1 MKTKFSGILTLFL
14 AFVVQLTFAQEK
26 SISGTISDENGLPLP
41 GVNIVIKG
49 TTSGTQSDFDGNYA
63 ISASTGDVI
72 SYSFVGY
79 KSVDKTV
86 GAANTIS
93 FTMEVDVA
101 AIDEVVITALGI
113 KRKKDEVTTVY
124 QTVSTE
130 ELAKANNPSVVNSLS
145 GKVSGLTIS
154 QTSNG
159 VSGDSR
165 IVLRGNRSIS
175 GNNEAL
181 VVIDGAISSTTFLNA
196 LDPNQVESLNVIK
209 GAAGSALYGSQGS
222 NGVIVVTTKKST
234 KGGKM
239 TIQVNSS
246 IDFESVAYVP
256 EKQTRYGQGW
266 DLGNGFE
273 NVIYENGAWGPE
285 FDGEMVPVGLP
296 QADGSFVM
304 APYSSRGSDSMKE
317 FFQTGITRQNSILF
331 SSGDED
337 GYLTLGA
344 RNILNEFIIPGDQR
358 KRNTLTLNTGKTV
371 GNWSVGGNL
380 IYTNTSVE
388 RHNGDLNTQLL
399 QSASNIPVTAFE
411 NSGNEGNW
419 NAYFTNPYWNLAN
432 QRSEG
437 ESNNLSLTG
446 DLGYKVNDNISFKL
460 LSNARINT
468 SQSLSYQNGYT
479 EPKEIIDNTGGN
491 RSLISQVDIRNDR
504 SSQYYTDFF
513 MNLDY
518 MLTEKISFGAN
529 IGLNNQYFKNAFVR
543 AGGNG
548 LTVDG
553 IYTIPNLSSGPSS
566 ELLADNLPRTTDY
579 RSSNSRI
586 GAFANLDFGYE
597 DFLFV
602 TLTGRNDWSS
612 TLNKA
617 NQSFFYPSISGSF
630 IPTKAFDNF
639 GGDVLNYMKVTAAYV
654 KIGNDGGVG
663 PYAIQQTYNTAGG
676 FPFNGQ
682 NSFVVDQTITDPFL
696 QPEFTTTAEV
706 GLSLGFLKNRVTLDA
721 SYSSFNTTDQIVRI
735 NTSDASG
742 LANTRIN
749 IGETKGYALEF
760 DLGLKVLKSEDFK
773 WDVNVGYST
782 TDNEVVK
789 VSDQAKQVSLG
800 GYTGRAEV
808 FAIEGEAFP
817 VIQTNSYERD
827 PQGRVII
834 NSAGN
839 PTEAAGLKIAGRTT
853 AKHIVNLNT
862 NFTYKAFTLSATMD
876 YRTGHV
882 FYSHH
887 KENITWSGHA
897 VETAQGGRGA
907 FIWPNSVVE
916 TSPGVYAT
924 NTSVPSG
931 GTTAGSYINFFGNY
945 RSIGENNIVDATA
958 FKVRELSLSYELD
971 KKFLKNTMITGLR
984 ISANARNP
992 FTVLPSE
999 NRGYSDPESGF
1010 STGNAQGITEQSA
1023 LPPTRTFGLGLN
1035 LTF

>member
-41 GVNIVIKG
+41 GVNIVVKG

-79 KSVDKTV
+79 KAVDRTV

-93 FTMEVDVA
+93 FAMEVDVE

-124 QTVSTE
+124 QEVSTE

-145 GKVSGLTIS
+145 GKVSGLTIT

-159 VSGDSR
+159 VSGDTR

-273 NVIYENGAWGPE
+273 NVIYENGGWGPE
-285 FDGEMVPVGLP
+285 FDGEMTAVGLP
-296 QADGSFVM
+296 QADGSFIM
-304 APYSSRGSDSMKE
+304 APYSSRGKDSME
-317 FFQTGITRQNSILF
+317 DFFQTGITRQNSILV
-331 SSGDED
+331 SSGDEE
-337 GYLTLGA
+337 GYFSLGA

-358 KRNTLTLNTGKTV
+358 KRNTLTLNAGKTV
-371 GNWSVGGNL
+371 GNWSAGGSV

-388 RHNGDLNTQLL
+388 RHNGDLNTQLI
-399 QSASNIPVTAFE
+399 QSATNIPISAFE
-411 NSGNEGNW
+411 NSGNEGNY
-419 NAYFTNPYWNLAN
+419 NAYFTNPYWNLVN

-437 ESNNLSLTG
+437 ESNNLSLSG

-468 SQSLSYQNGYT
+468 SQSLGYQNGYT
-479 EPKEIIDNTGGN
+479 EPQDIIDNTGAN

-553 IYTIPNLSSGPSS
+553 IYTIPNLSGGPSS
-566 ELLADNLPRTTDY
+566 ELLTDGLPRTTDY
-579 RSSNSRI
+579 RSTSSRI
-586 GAFANLDFGYE
+586 GAFANLDFGYD
-597 DFLFV
+597 DFLFL

-639 GGDVLNYMKVTAAYV
+639 GGDILNYMKVTAAYV
-654 KIGNDGGVG
+654 KIGNDGGIN
-663 PYAIQQTYNTAGG
+663 PYSIQQTYDTAPG
-676 FPFNGQ
+676 FPYAGQ
-682 NSFVVDQTITDPFL
+682 NSFVVNRGITDPFL

-742 LANTRIN
+742 LSSSQIN
-749 IGETKGYALEF
+749 IGETEGYALEF
-760 DLGLKVLKSEDFK
+760 DLGLKVLKSENFQ
-773 WDVNVGYST
+773 WNVNVGYST

-789 VSDQAKQVSLG
+789 ISDQAKQVSLG
-800 GYTGRAEV
+800 GYTGVAES
-808 FAIEGEAFP
+808 FAIEGQPFP
-817 VIQTNSYERD
+817 VLQTNAYERD
-827 PQGRVII
+827 SEGRIII

-839 PTEAAGLKIAGRTT
+839 PTEAAGLKVAGRTT
-853 AKHIVNLNT
+853 AKHVVNLNT
-862 NFTYKAFTLSATMD
+862 NFTYKDFTLSATMD

-882 FYSHH
+882 FYSDH
-887 KENITWSGHA
+887 KAELTWSGHA

-916 TSPGVYAT
+916 TSPGVYVP
-924 NTSVPSG
+924 NTSTPSG

-945 RSIGENNIVDATA
+945 RGIGENHILDATA
-958 FKVRELSLSYELD
+958 FKVRELSLSYELN
-971 KKFLKNTMITGLR
+971 KKYLANTMITGLR
-984 ISANARNP
+984 ISATARNP

-999 NRGYSDPESGF
+999 NRGYSDPEFGF
-1010 STGNAQGITEQSA
+1010 TTGNAQGITENST
-1023 LPPTRTFGLGLN
+1023 LPATRTFGLGLN

>member
-41 GVNIVIKG
+41 GVNIVVKG

-72 SYSFVGY
+72 TYSFVGY

-86 GAANTIS
+86 GASNTIS
-93 FTMEVDVA
+93 FSMEVDVE

-113 KRKKDEVTTVY
+113 KRLKDEVTTVY
-124 QTVSTE
+124 QEVKTE
-130 ELAKANNPSVVNSLS
+130 ELVKANNPSVVNSLS
-145 GKVSGLTIS
+145 GKVSGLTIT
-154 QTSNG
+154 QNSNG
-159 VSGDSR
+159 VSGSTR

-196 LDPNQVESLNVIK
+196 LDPNQIESVNVIK

-222 NGVIVVTTKKST
+222 NGVIVVSTKRST

-239 TIQVNSS
+239 KIDVNTS

-273 NVIYENGAWGPE
+273 NVIYENGGWGPE

-296 QADGSFVM
+296 QADGSFIM
-304 APYSSRGSDSMKE
+304 APYSSRGKDSMKE
-317 FFQTGITRQNSILF
+317 FFQTGITRQNSINI
-331 SSGDED
+331 SSGDAD
-337 GYLTLGA
+337 GYFSLGA

-358 KRNTLTLNTGKTV
+358 KRNTLTLNAGKTV
-371 GNWSVGGNL
+371 GKWNAGGSV

-388 RHNGDLNTQLL
+388 RHNGDLGTQLL
-399 QSASNIPVTAFE
+399 QSATNIPVRAFE
-411 NSGNEGNW
+411 NSGNEGHW

-446 DLGYKVNDNISFKL
+446 ELGYKVNDNISFKL
-460 LSNARINT
+460 LSNGRINT
-468 SQSLSYQNGYT
+468 SQNLAYQNGYT
-479 EPKEIIDNTGGN
+479 EPESIISSTGAN
-491 RSLISQVDIRNDR
+491 RSLISTFDIRQDR

-513 MNLDY
+513 VNLDY

-529 IGLNNQYFKNAFVR
+529 IGLNNQYFKNSFVA
-543 AGGNG
+543 AGGDD
-548 LTVDG
+548 LTVPG
-553 IYTIPNLSSGPSS
+553 VYTVNNLAGGVDPART
-566 ELLADNLPRTTDY
+566 ADF
-579 RSSNSRI
+579 RSTSSRI

-597 DFLFV
+597 DYLFLTV
-602 TLTGRNDWSS
+602 TGRNDWSS

-617 NQSFFYPSISGSF
+617 NQSFFYPSVSASF

-639 GGDVLNYMKVTAAYV
+639 GGDILNYMKLSAAYV

-663 PYAIQQTYNTAGG
+663 PYAIQQTYNQAPG
-676 FPFNGQ
+676 FPFAGQ

-696 QPEFTTTAEV
+696 KPEFTTTAEV

-721 SYSSFNTTDQIVRI
+721 SYSNFNTTDQIVRVR
-735 NTSDASG
+735 TSDASG
-742 LANTRIN
+742 LASSQIN
-749 IGETKGYALEF
+749 IGETKGYALEL
-760 DLGLKVLKSEDFK
+760 DLGLKVLKSDDFQ
-773 WDVNVGYST
+773 WNVNLGYST

-789 VSDQAKQVSLG
+789 VSDQATQVTLG
-800 GYTGRAEV
+800 GFTGFAEV

-817 VIQTNSYERD
+817 VIQTNAYERD

-839 PTEAAGLKIAGRTT
+839 PTEAAGLKVAGRTT
-853 AKHIVNLNT
+853 AKHVMNLNT
-862 NFTYKAFTLSATMD
+862 NFTYKDFTLSATMD

-882 FYSHH
+882 FYSDH
-887 KENITWSGHA
+887 KAELTWSGHA

-916 TSPGVYAT
+916 TSPGVYEP

-931 GTTAGSYINFFGNY
+931 GTTAGAYINFFGNY
-945 RSIGENNIVDATA
+945 RGIGENHVLDATA
-958 FKVRELSLSYELD
+958 FKVRELSLSYDLN
-971 KKFLKNTMITGLR
+971 KKYLQNTMITGLR
-984 ISANARNP
+984 ISATARNP

-999 NRGYSDPESGF
+999 NRGYSDPEFGF
-1010 STGNAQGITEQSA
+1010 SSGNAQGITTNDV
-1023 LPPTRTFGLGLN
+1023 LPATKTFGLGLN

>member
-273 NVIYENGAWGPE
+273 NVIYENGGWGPE

-566 ELLADNLPRTTDY
+566 ELLGDNLPRTTDY